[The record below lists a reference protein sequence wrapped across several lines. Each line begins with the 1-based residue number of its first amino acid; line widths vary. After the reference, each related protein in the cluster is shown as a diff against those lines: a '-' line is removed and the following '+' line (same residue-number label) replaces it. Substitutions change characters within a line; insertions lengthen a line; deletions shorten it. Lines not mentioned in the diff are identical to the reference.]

1 MLNRRLDGSTE
12 GKRQLTGDR
21 SWPAAGNHGD
31 GYQAGQLGCRVL
43 NVAPVRIQ
51 GAGVA
56 RVHRE
61 VNVGDVITLL
71 EAEHDESEIRTPHF
85 VGGRCRS

>member
-1 MLNRRLDGSTE
+1 M
-12 GKRQLTGDR
+12 
-21 SWPAAGNHGD
+21 
-31 GYQAGQLGCRVL
+31 L

-71 EAEHDESEIRTPHF
+71 EAEHDESEIRTPPISWGVDAVLDLVH
-85 VGGRCRS
+85 GRATAN